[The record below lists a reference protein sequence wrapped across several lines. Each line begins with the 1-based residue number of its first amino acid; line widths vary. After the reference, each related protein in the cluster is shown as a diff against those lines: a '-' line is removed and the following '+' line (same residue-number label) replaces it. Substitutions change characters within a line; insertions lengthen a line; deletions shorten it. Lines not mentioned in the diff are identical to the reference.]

1 MDGCSGC
8 ESFWICRLGTSS
20 PSYNCEFYDDET
32 GARRNCGHFRTLPHR
47 VSGVQQLGVSPP
59 LHTLSTP
66 CPLYPATFATVGC
79 ECLSISSTI
88 SLVFRVTSP
97 LLYDACVSGL
107 GDRCCLGR
115 PPLPSQLTVLLLA
128 YSTRTPPNFDAQTTD
143 SCIGHCQGKSIQTS
157 SKHLGE
163 RFPIWMVACCL
174 DSLCVGEDHAGVSW
188 FPARLV
194 NGSRENSGMFALHL
208 SPDFRHCVNEEFK
221 PTLTTM
227 PLLSRLCILTA
238 RGTL

>member
-1 MDGCSGC
+1 MVAQVAKVFGSVDSELLRPRTTANFTMMKLVPGEIVDISGRC
-8 ESFWICRLGTSS
+8 HTEFLGSNNWAS
-20 PSYNCEFYDDET
+20 P
-32 GARRNCGHFRTLPHR
+32 L
-47 VSGVQQLGVSPP
+47 
-59 LHTLSTP
+59 P

-79 ECLSISSTI
+79 ECLSTSSTI